1 MDYTGTNWKARGK
14 TARVSPEDIR
24 KAFASRQCRRSIC
37 RVTQQH
43 KPDRRQPKCSK
54 NWLRE
59 KEKAVSEIK
68 Q

>member
-1 MDYTGTNWKARGK
+1 M
-14 TARVSPEDIR
+14 RVSPEDIR

-37 RVTQQH
+37 RVTQ
-43 KPDRRQPKCSK
+43 PDRRQPKCSK
-54 NWLRE
+54 NWLGE

>member
-1 MDYTGTNWKARGK
+1 M
-14 TARVSPEDIR
+14 RVSPEDIR